1 MLLATVPCWLDLV
14 EQVHWNLE
22 AKLFHHRVPDALY
35 WQSLTGF
42 QLAKKKIFK
51 RLRLNI
57 IVQAS
62 KGEFG
67 AERQYIDHG
76 PWSIDLKAVSFPR
89 DSDL

>member
-22 AKLFHHRVPDALY
+22 AKLFHHGVPDALY
-35 WQSLTGF
+35 WQSLANRVQVG
-42 QLAKKKIFK
+42 KEKILK

-67 AERQYIDHG
+67 AERQ
-76 PWSIDLKAVSFPR
+76 
-89 DSDL
+89 